1 MKETNTQNPGQ
12 SLLSGKERRVK
23 RALQF
28 NLLSDTFMSLCLK
41 DKAACEYVLRILTG
55 IKDLSVKEVR
65 TQARISKLT
74 SHDAILDA
82 FAEDSH
88 GRLHNI
94 EIQRNPSIDHA
105 RRTRFYGSMIDSE
118 FLEKGKTYAE
128 LPDVYV
134 IYISETDIWAAG
146 YTSYPINKYLGETRR
161 VYDDGMHVLY
171 VNAAVDDGTETA
183 RLMHFS
189 KETSPEDHSHGAL
202 SERVCYLKCEEGG
215 YKEMC
220 TITDEIYQ
228 EGLLDG
234 RQEGISEGKT
244 QTAKIMHSRGF
255 GNAEIADILQVS
267 VQTVTEWLSES
278 SISCISS

>member
-1 MKETNTQNPGQ
+1 MSQDADLRFSTSFRTNILRKLFVYQTQYTKN
-12 SLLSGKERRVK
+12 
-23 RALQF
+23 
-28 NLLSDTFMSLCLK
+28 
-41 DKAACEYVLRILTG
+41 
-55 IKDLSVKEVR
+55 
-65 TQARISKLT
+65 KLT

-82 FAEDSH
+82 FAEDSQ

-118 FLEKGKTYAE
+118 FLEKGKSYAE

-183 RLMHFS
+183 RLMHFF
-189 KETSPEDHSHGAL
+189 KETTPEDHSHGAL
-202 SERVCYLKCEEGG
+202 SERVYYLKCEEGG

-228 EGLLDG
+228 EG
-234 RQEGISEGKT
+234 RQEGVIEGITKGKT

-255 GNAEIADILQVS
+255 CNAEIADILQVS
-267 VQTVTEWLSES
+267 IQAVDEWLSKDS
-278 SISCISS
+278 SCISN